1 MKLGFIML
9 AHTALHRAEQVAR
22 YWARNGCPVVIHIDA
37 RVPKDRFN
45 AFAARLEGVE
55 NIRLSPRHACE
66 WGTWGLV
73 AAMKTAARTLLD
85 GFPHVNHVC
94 ATSGSCLPLRPVQ
107 ELAAYLGAHP
117 HTDFIESVTTAD
129 VAWTVGG
136 IDYERFVLYFP
147 FAWRRHRRLFD
158 ASVALQRRLRIRRRL
173 PPQIVPH
180 LGSQWWCLTRATLTA
195 LFTDPDAEVYEKY
208 FRTVWIPDES
218 YFQTLA
224 RLYSD
229 RIESRSL
236 TLSKFDFQGKP
247 HVFYNDHLQLL
258 RRSDCFLAR
267 KIWPDADRLY
277 RHFLLRDGHA
287 RGPVEPNP
295 GKIDRLFAQATVQR
309 TRGRAGLYSQ
319 ARFPRGGHENGR
331 TAERYSVFQGF
342 AEVFEDFEG
351 WLGRYLGSRVHG
363 HLFGPKRAGFAG
375 GARVWNGALSD
386 NATLR
391 DYDPERFLTNLIWA
405 SRGERQCFQF
415 GPADNQAVA
424 WPMAL
429 DSNAQISVISGAWAV
444 PLSRSSRP
452 REEVRA
458 QAAALQ
464 RTEAAFL
471 DILRSPQTKAR
482 VRIWTLADF
491 LVAPMEH
498 LQEVLDD
505 TGIAPP
511 RHHLTE
517 VPRMVGTAGF
527 GAFLQAMRNEGMQIS
542 LTGEFAVDD
551 TVPDRPVA
559 RRPVALSR

>member
-22 YWARNGCPVVIHIDA
+22 YWARNGAPVVIHIDA
-37 RVPKDRFN
+37 RVPRRRFE
-45 AFAARLEGVE
+45 AFAARLDGVE
-55 NIRLSPRHACE
+55 NILLCDRDACE

-73 AAMKTAARTLLD
+73 AAMKTAAQTLLQA
-85 GFPHVNHVC
+85 FPQVNHVC
-94 ATSGSCLPLRPVQ
+94 AASGSCLPLRPVQ
-107 ELAAYLGAHP
+107 EMAAYLNAYP

-129 VAWTVGG
+129 VTWTVGG
-136 IDYERFVLYFP
+136 IDYERFVLHFP
-147 FAWRRHRRLFD
+147 FAWRRQRRLFD
-158 ASVALQRRLRIRRRL
+158 AAVTLQRKLRVRRRL
-173 PPQIVPH
+173 PAQIVPH

-195 LFTDPDAEVYEKY
+195 LFTDPDAPTYERY

-218 YFQTLA
+218 YFQTLV

-247 HVFYNDHLQLL
+247 HVFYDDHLQLL
-258 RRSDCFLAR
+258 RRSDCFIAR
-267 KIWPDADRLY
+267 KIWPNADRLY

-295 GKIDRLFAQATVQR
+295 GKIDRLFAQATIQR

-319 ARFPRGGHENGR
+319 ARYPRGGHENGR
-331 TAERYSVFQGF
+331 TAERYAVFQGF
-342 AEVFEDFEG
+342 AELFPDFEG

-375 GARVWNGALSD
+375 GARFWNGALSD

-429 DSNAQISVISGAWAV
+429 DTNAQISVISGAWAL

-452 REEVRA
+452 RDEVRA

-471 DILRSPQTKAR
+471 DILRSPHVKAR

-491 LVAPMEH
+491 LTAPIDH

-505 TGIAPP
+505 STTALP
-511 RHHLTE
+511 RPHLTE
-517 VPRMVGTAGF
+517 VPRMADLSGF
-527 GAFLQAMRNEGMQIS
+527 GAFLQSMRNAGMQIS
-542 LTGEFAVDD
+542 LAGEFTVDD
-551 TVPDRPVA
+551 APPDRAA
-559 RRPVALSR
+559 RPRPIALPR